1 MKFKSK
7 FKLNFN
13 FFPKEE
19 VEEENWDIDLKKGL
33 FIGVGCKI
41 IGVGVNK
48 IEPIYLEWGDLAGH
62 LCVYGT
68 TRVGKTRLMVSLIRQ
83 CIIRGMDILVV
94 EPKGSVGQETIA
106 WVMQFCQE
114 ANRLRDFK
122 YCSPM
127 FPELSVCF
135 NPLYG
140 LSNEEIAS
148 LVATIVPA
156 KDEFFKSIG
165 YTVTIAL
172 LAGLEF
178 LELAEGRD
186 EVSKIIENEYKRVFS
201 GNANI
206 INELEG
212 VSDPDLATRIILP
225 KPNETLADM
234 DPPFRSIV
242 TFADLATYSTLE
254 GITAILQHVEKVT
267 EEQFNVK
274 TPGEKQRL
282 NIKKVE
288 ALRSLREQAEKDKGF
303 FSKVASSFQ
312 VILQKMSTGRLG
324 EILCTTKIN
333 PIMDGYKNTNHGQ
346 ILIIQPY
353 PLIYKDASDAFVR
366 IFFAMFTAT
375 FGNIG
380 AAGRTLPR
388 ELCLFIDEGGS
399 VLYPGVESLFNKAGG
414 IGLRIFIFTQSFA
427 DYEDSLGPEVSK
439 IVNDNTNIKLY
450 LKMNDASSRKQLE
463 DAFGKV
469 RMTTTSYMG
478 SKLDMRVSLKD
489 EERPLLLSTHI
500 AEMKK
505 QEFLLQLKHGN
516 YVCCAPAQQDPDY
529 VIEMPNTASEELY
542 NSYAKWNVLSID
554 KNTNN
559 IEEAVKI

>member
-13 FFPKEE
+13 LFPKEE

-267 EEQFNVK
+267 EEQYNVK

-282 NIKKVE
+282 NIKKAE
-288 ALRSLREQAEKDKGF
+288 ALRSLTEQAEKDKGF

-324 EILCTTKIN
+324 KILCTTKIN

-346 ILIIQPY
+346 ILVIQPY

-399 VLYPGVESLFNKAGG
+399 VLYPGVEALFNKAGG

-505 QEFLLQLKHGN
+505 QEFLLQFKHGN